1 MPKGSLKF
9 APLAALGLLGYL
21 IYTAV
26 DAGEIS
32 LSQNK
37 GQPTVTKAMLHP
49 ELVTPQS
56 HASPVGRDP
65 FEVSWSSYRHDPRLG
80 TITAPAPIV
89 KGSPTVT
96 TSGGGGQATLTT
108 TGKPSGSPTEIPLE
122 LPPLPAQLTSVMTG
136 DQGRLAIIDGQM
148 YREGDLVRGSEA
160 AAPSWRVEAVEP
172 DRVRLKFGDVQKT
185 LYIAPRG
192 IPGREEKKSDGAR

>member
-32 LSQNK
+32 LSQTK
-37 GQPTVTKAMLHP
+37 EQPTVTKAMLHP
-49 ELVTPQS
+49 ALVTPQS

-65 FEVSWSSYRHDPRLG
+65 FEVSWSSYRSDPRLG
-80 TITAPAPIV
+80 TITVTGTTPVV

-96 TSGGGGQATLTT
+96 TSGGGGQTALTP
-108 TGKPSGSPTEIPLE
+108 PSGGVSEIPRD
-122 LPPLPAQLTSVMTG
+122 LPPLPAQLTSVMAG
-136 DQGRLAIIDGQM
+136 DQGRMAIIDGQM

-172 DRVRLKFGDVQKT
+172 DRVRLRFGDVQKT
-185 LYIAPRG
+185 LYIAPRAT
-192 IPGREEKKSDGAR
+192 PGREEKKSDGAR